1 MMTKTISIIFGTRPE
16 AIKLAP
22 VILALKKTRG
32 IRCRVCVTAQHR
44 HMLDQVL
51 DIFGIVPDVDL
62 NLMKKNQTLAGFT
75 ARAITA
81 VDGYLAD
88 EKPDLVMVQGDTTTV
103 FAASLA
109 AFYHHIPVAHVEAGL
124 RTGNLQSPWPEELN
138 RVLTTRM
145 AALHFAPTASNR
157 KNLIKED
164 IPSKNIVVT
173 GNTVIDALFLALAKV
188 KKNPPR
194 IPGLPRALQPESK
207 ICNLQSNGSYL
218 RPAFEVPAAGV
229 PASAGLPEPPEGGT
243 PTVAHPKQSLS
254 KHHSN
259 LQSEIPLVLITGHRR
274 ENFGGG
280 FENIC
285 QAIAH
290 LAGQFP
296 ETHFVYP
303 VHLNPRVREPV
314 MRILS
319 PGTPGALLPNVHLI
333 EPLDYLSFVALMNR
347 ATLILTDSGGVQEEA
362 PSLGKP
368 VIVMRDT
375 TERPE
380 AVKAGTVK
388 VVGADTQN
396 IVKAVAALL
405 TRPALYKKMSTAYNP
420 YGDGHATERIVSACR
435 AFLTPL

>member
-22 VILALKKTRG
+22 VILALKKARG

-109 AFYHHIPVAHVEAGL
+109 AFYHQIPVAHVEAGL

-157 KNLIKED
+157 KNLIKEN
-164 IPSKNIVVT
+164 ISSKNIVVT

-188 KKNPPR
+188 KKNPPL
-194 IPGLPRALQPESK
+194 IPGLPSFLLQKSS
-207 ICNLQSNGSYL
+207 IINHQSS
-218 RPAFEVPAAGV
+218 
-229 PASAGLPEPPEGGT
+229 
-243 PTVAHPKQSLS
+243 
-254 KHHSN
+254 
-259 LQSEIPLVLITGHRR
+259 IPLVLITGHRR

-285 QAIAH
+285 KAIAH

-296 ETHFVYP
+296 KTHFVYP

-319 PGTPGALLPNVHLI
+319 QGAPGALLPNVHLI

-368 VIVMRDT
+368 VIVMRNT

-380 AVKAGTVK
+380 AVKEGTVK

-396 IVKAVAALL
+396 IVRAAAALL

-420 YGDGHATERIVSACR
+420 YGDGHATERIVAACR
-435 AFLTPL
+435 TFLTPL